1 MIPDSAELASFSIS
15 LEQASGATFMRG
27 RVAVF
32 ELMTM
37 NSKLREMTFNR
48 EPAQNIRRQARLM
61 GMKSLAEDATDKA
74 LKGITTLLE
83 VARLQKAVD

>member
-1 MIPDSAELASFSIS
+1 
-15 LEQASGATFMRG
+15 
-27 RVAVF
+27 
-32 ELMTM
+32 
-37 NSKLREMTFNR
+37 MTFNR